1 MTIAELC
8 QAIYLPEAVQ
18 EQVLAF
24 AQDFDFTRV
33 DELLAR
39 FQSRKEMMQA
49 CEELRAYLGKDE
61 DGMKILACQLK
72 ASADL
77 HERYRQTDIS
87 DDVYLAT
94 MACYTRFLGETLVS
108 AGKLQYD
115 RWWWTVRQ
123 AGFQLFRVGE
133 LEYEIVRE
141 EDETYIDMHIPSDA
155 DFSPARVDESLALA
169 AAFLRAHFP
178 DVAAC
183 QLYCHSWL
191 LAREL
196 RDMLPESSN
205 ILSFQRRFEILSED
219 EGERSCHWVF
229 QTKNEDIPSLPEN
242 TSLQRKMKAHFLAGG
257 LIHGARGRLRTIP
270 DEG

>member
-8 QAIYLPEAVQ
+8 QAIRLPEAVRK
-18 EQVLAF
+18 QVLVF
-24 AQDFDFTRV
+24 AQDFDFTKV

-39 FQSRKEMMQA
+39 FQSRQEMMQA
-49 CEELRAYLGKDE
+49 CEVLRAYLGEDE

-77 HERYRQTDIS
+77 HERYRHANIS
-87 DDVYLAT
+87 DDVYFAT

-108 AGKLQYD
+108 TSKLQYD

-133 LEYEIVRE
+133 LEYEIVRG

-155 DFSPARVDESLALA
+155 DFSPVKVDESLVLA
-169 AAFLRAHFP
+169 AAFFRTHFP
-178 DVAAC
+178 DVADC

-191 LAREL
+191 LAWEL
-196 RDMLPESSN
+196 KAMLPEDSN
-205 ILSFQRRFEILSED
+205 ILAFQRRFELLSED
-219 EGERSCHWVF
+219 EGESSCHWVF
-229 QTKNEDIPSLPEN
+229 QTKSEDIPSLPEN
-242 TSLQRKMKAHFLAGG
+242 TSLQRRMKAHFLAGG
-257 LIHGARGRLRTIP
+257 VIHGARGRLKW
-270 DEG
+270 

>member
-1 MTIAELC
+1 MN
-8 QAIYLPEAVQ
+8 
-18 EQVLAF
+18 
-24 AQDFDFTRV
+24 DF
-33 DELLAR
+33 E
-39 FQSRKEMMQA
+39 EMID
-49 CEELRAYLGKDE
+49 EELEEDREEQYFYLVDFLRERVTGKETLSELIDIFE
-61 DGMKILACQLK
+61 SMCQLPIEGI
-72 ASADL
+72 DQEEDCVL
-77 HERYRQTDIS
+77 FQCGTY
-87 DDVYLAT
+87 
-94 MACYTRFLGETLVS
+94 RFLGETLVS